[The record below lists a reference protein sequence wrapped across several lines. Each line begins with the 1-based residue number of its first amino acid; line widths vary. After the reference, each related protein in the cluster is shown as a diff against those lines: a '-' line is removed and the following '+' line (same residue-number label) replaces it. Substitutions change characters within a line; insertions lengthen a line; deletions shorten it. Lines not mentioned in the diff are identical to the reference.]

1 MNLEKLKY
9 RLHHLTLT
17 DGIIIANVLMFIL
30 SNLIDLTGKNGL
42 FLLGSKVNVLIA
54 FGEYW
59 RLLTS
64 MFLHADVLHI
74 LFNMLM
80 LNFLGRDI
88 ERFYGKWKFLAIYL
102 VGGLIG
108 SGASYVFTSGNSV
121 GASGAIFALLGA
133 NLYLYKLNPK
143 LYKSIYGTDLIA
155 LTAFN
160 IVLGVVRP
168 NIDMAGHIGGLIGG
182 FFLAFALGLSY
193 EKWFS
198 TKRLLPL
205 LISVTL
211 LSSLFVYGTYQVKQ
225 DQENHLAA
233 IYYYKSIGNDTKAQ
247 SLYDKAIERFNL
259 NP

>member
-17 DGIIIANVLMFIL
+17 DGIILANVLMFIV
-30 SNLIDLTGKNGL
+30 SNIIDFTGRDGL
-42 FLLGSKVNVLIA
+42 FILGSKVNILIG

-88 ERFYGKWKFLAIYL
+88 EKFYGKWKFLAIYL
-102 VGGLIG
+102 LGGLVG
-108 SGASYVFTSGNSV
+108 SGASYVFTSANSV

-133 NLYLYKLNPK
+133 NLYLYKVNPK

-155 LTAFN
+155 LTVFN

-182 FFLAFALGLSY
+182 FFLAFAFGLSY

-198 TKRLLPL
+198 AKRTVPLFLSIVL
-205 LISVTL
+205 LISPII
-211 LSSLFVYGTYQVKQ
+211 YGTYQVKEVP
-225 DQENHLAA
+225 DNHLAA
-233 IYYYKSIGNDTKAQ
+233 IYYYKSVGKDDKAQ
-247 SLYDKAIERFNL
+247 TLYDNAMERFNL